1 MAKYRSKALAE
12 KRKKNLIINSIFIIA
27 FLVSVNYLLSEISKI
42 KKINISEINIKNN
55 ITVKTEEIEKIISSD
70 IEGNYFW
77 KFYSKRNILLYPKQN
92 IKENLLTKYSEIK
105 TVDLNLDLPNTLN
118 IFIEEYKPYA
128 LWCGEDCYFID
139 NTGYIFKKTIKNENL
154 FKYNINLNTKHLD
167 YERNRVFKEE
177 KFKEIDSFVQLIKGL
192 NLSPEKIVSEDN
204 KKYEIY
210 FNNGSKVIFTNE
222 QNTRELMDNF
232 QAILNLEDFDIKSV
246 EYVDLR
252 FGNKVFYK

>member
-27 FLVSVNYLLSEISKI
+27 FLISVNYLLSEISKI

-55 ITVKTEEIEKIISSD
+55 ITVNTEEIEKIISSD

-128 LWCGEDCYFID
+128 LWCKTDCYLID
-139 NTGYIFKKTIKNENL
+139 KTGYLFKKTKDKQDFFEYQTSLPSETENTL
-154 FKYNINLNTKHLD
+154 
-167 YERNRVFKEE
+167 RSRVFKEK
-177 KFKEIDSFVQLIKGL
+177 KFDEIDSFVKLIEGSNL
-192 NLSPEKIVSEDN
+192 NPTKLVSEDN
-204 KKYEIY
+204 KKYELY
-210 FNNGSKVIFTNE
+210 FNESSKIIFNDE
-222 QNTRELMDNF
+222 QNIRELMDNF
-232 QAILNLEDFDIKSV
+232 QAVLNIEDFYINNI
-246 EYVDLR
+246 EYIDLR